1 MLNKLKFLFLQK
13 IICNLHLNILFI
25 LYNLFKLFNLDINL
39 CIIYKSNTIIINN
52 FLSVLKYPLFPL
64 NLNKFNIK
72 LNFFIFT
79 FPLLIFLLLQKTIY
93 FNYTFNKD
101 LLNNLLI
108 LIILNKYSLI
118 LPLFKN
124 NLNF

>member
-1 MLNKLKFLFLQK
+1 MSNKLKFLFLQK
-13 IICNLHLNILFI
+13 NMNNLHLNILF
-25 LYNLFKLFNLDINL
+25 LLKNLFKLFNLDINL
-39 CIIYKSNTIIINN
+39 YIIYKSNTIINN
-52 FLSVLKYPLFPL
+52 FLSALKNFLFPL
-64 NLNKFNIK
+64 NLNKFNIR
-72 LNFFIFT
+72 LNFFICT
-79 FPLLIFLLLQKTIY
+79 FPLLIFLLLQKTIH
-93 FNYTFNKD
+93 FNYTFNKN

>member
-39 CIIYKSNTIIINN
+39 YIIYKSNTIINN
-52 FLSVLKYPLFPL
+52 FLSALKNLLFPL